1 MTSSWVSLLSLCVV
15 TCVTLALE
23 KGRRALSTESHHN
36 DCANNE
42 MFRVM
47 MITVIMMMMLDA
59 VSEQLI
65 DLRAQPGCIDPG
77 WASAEL

>member
-1 MTSSWVSLLSLCVV
+1 MSLSVYDGQIGGCHACHVCLVM
-15 TCVTLALE
+15 APGDE
-23 KGRRALSTESHHN
+23 RWALSVSSQS
-36 DCANNE
+36 

-65 DLRAQPGCIDPG
+65 AIPAQP
-77 WASAEL
+77 ELY

>member
-1 MTSSWVSLLSLCVV
+1 
-15 TCVTLALE
+15 
-23 KGRRALSTESHHN
+23 
-36 DCANNE
+36 

-65 DLRAQPGCIDPG
+65 ASPVVLILAE
-77 WASAEL
+77 ASAELPLSHSASDPALAPCESWDSGC

>member
-1 MTSSWVSLLSLCVV
+1 
-15 TCVTLALE
+15 
-23 KGRRALSTESHHN
+23 
-36 DCANNE
+36 

-65 DLRAQPGCIDPG
+65 DLRAQPVLILAQ
-77 WASAEL
+77 ASAEPTLSHSTLSLRPGSG

>member
-1 MTSSWVSLLSLCVV
+1 MTSSWVSLSVVTCV

-23 KGRRALSTESHHN
+23 KGRRALSTKSHHN
-36 DCANNE
+36 NCANVE

>member
-1 MTSSWVSLLSLCVV
+1 MTSETSSWVSLCVV
-15 TCVTLALE
+15 TCVTLALGKE
-23 KGRRALSTESHHN
+23 RAALSTKSHHN

>member
-1 MTSSWVSLLSLCVV
+1 MTSETSSWVSLCVV
-15 TCVTLALE
+15 TCVTLALG
-23 KGRRALSTESHHN
+23 KGRRALSTKPHHN

-65 DLRAQPGCIDPG
+65 DL
-77 WASAEL
+77 